1 MKIDKDKYIAH
12 INNRKQ
18 IINMKRVLDKIEIVL
33 NRHTIECTDF
43 LDPYE
48 RKLAK
53 SILKQLMGISY
64 KESGG
69 LDDSERQIIVIYPD
83 YYQYN
88 DIDMPIDFL
97 MIELDIDN
105 LSHRDF
111 LGAILNLG
119 INRDKIGDILIHETY
134 AQIVVKNEISNFIRM
149 NLERVGNKRVKIK
162 EIELTDLHQ
171 GKIDYKEILT
181 TISSLRLDVL
191 ISEVFKISRNDSQKI
206 IGAERVKVNWE
217 PIDKVFKELEEGDL
231 VSAKGYGRFIL
242 YSIEGTSRKGKPRIK
257 LRLLK

>member
-48 RKLAK
+48 RKLAR
-53 SILKQLMGISY
+53 SILNQFMEICY

-111 LGAILNLG
+111 LGSILNLG

-134 AQIVVKNEISNFIRM
+134 AQIAVKNEISNFIRM

-171 GKIDYKEILT
+171 GKINYKEILT

-191 ISEVFKISRNDSQKI
+191 ISEAFKISRNNSQKI

-242 YSIEGTSRKGKPRIK
+242 YSIEGTSKKGKPRIK

>member
-1 MKIDKDKYIAH
+1 MKIDKDKYIDH
-12 INNRKQ
+12 INNKKQ
-18 IINMKRVLDKIEIVL
+18 IINMRRILDKIEIVL

-53 SILKQLMGISY
+53 SILNQFMEISY
-64 KESGG
+64 EESGG
-69 LDDSERQIIVIYPD
+69 LENSERQVIVIYPD

-88 DIDMPIDFL
+88 DIDIPIDFL
-97 MIELDIDN
+97 MIEVDIDK

-111 LGAILNLG
+111 LGAILSLG

-149 NLERVGNKRVKIK
+149 NLEKVGNKRVKIK
-162 EIELTDLHQ
+162 EVELIDLDQ
-171 GKIDYKEILT
+171 GKIDYQEKIS

-191 ISEVFKISRNDSQKI
+191 ISQALKISRNDSQKI
-206 IGAERVKVNWE
+206 IVSDRVKVNWE
-217 PIDKVFKELEEGDL
+217 PMDKVFKDLEEGDL
-231 VSAKGYGRFIL
+231 VSVKGHGRFIL
-242 YSIEGTSRKGKPRIK
+242 YSIEGISKKGKPRIK